1 MDGFD
6 HPGASGA
13 WARLGASTIGPTYG
27 IRDVAH
33 GDPAYLERFFDAEA
47 PLSGDAQLLVALA
60 LNDQR
65 ASVRTVAV
73 DLCVATFGDG
83 RLVPGDLGSQ
93 IGRLASTGLVTP
105 ARWGAPL
112 ADVAAAS
119 PGHRRAVLQCVERA
133 VAVAQPRKPQDLLTL
148 LELFET
154 LALETAGAVGDE
166 AARSALTAL
175 TGTSKT
181 GRTAARL
188 LALEST

>member
-1 MDGFD
+1 MF
-6 HPGASGA
+6 
-13 WARLGASTIGPTYG
+13 
-27 IRDVAH
+27 
-33 GDPAYLERFFDAEA
+33 
-47 PLSGDAQLLVALA
+47 
-60 LNDQR
+60 
-65 ASVRTVAV
+65 
-73 DLCVATFGDG
+73 
-83 RLVPGDLGSQ
+83 
-93 IGRLASTGLVTP
+93 
-105 ARWGAPL
+105 
-112 ADVAAAS
+112 AAAS
-119 PGHRRAVLQCVERA
+119 PGHRRAVLECVQHA